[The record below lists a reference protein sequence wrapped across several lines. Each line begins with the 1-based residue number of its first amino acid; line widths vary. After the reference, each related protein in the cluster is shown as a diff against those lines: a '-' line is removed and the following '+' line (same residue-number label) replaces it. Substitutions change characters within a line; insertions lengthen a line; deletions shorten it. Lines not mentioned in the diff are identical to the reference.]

1 MCRVFLGVTDAET
14 VTMMALDRLGV
25 DLRVVTTAGATSE
38 FRVAFRETVTCRFD
52 AQSALVKALQESWE
66 KENGTSWLSPL
77 VILVGYSGHGATR
90 LILDSE
96 CFMMGRLFQLRLLS
110 GAAAFRR
117 LVPQC

>member
-66 KENGTSWLSPL
+66 KENGFADAWEEETPR
-77 VILVGYSGHGATR
+77 VVVKYY
-90 LILDSE
+90 
-96 CFMMGRLFQLRLLS
+96 GR
-110 GAAAFRR
+110 A
-117 LVPQC
+117 